1 MSITADAVRVS
12 QGIAKESERNRGVM
26 LKRFKGGPKD
36 PKGFLKGFNGGPERV
51 PKGPKGGP
59 KGFQKGAKGF

>member
-1 MSITADAVRVS
+1 MGIAADSARVS

-26 LKRFKGGPKD
+26 LKRLKGGPKD
-36 PKGFLKGFNGGPERV
+36 PKGS

-59 KGFQKGAKGF
+59 KGSQKGGKGV